1 MVVPV
6 TAPNEQAA
14 RVPWLDRL
22 RGIAAIGMVVVH
34 VTHAVL
40 RDDLRATPGF
50 RIADMAFGLVAP
62 AFLFCVGASFALRP
76 SGALRPRLLR
86 AGGLFVLG
94 YVMHASGLIG
104 YVRTGAADELAL
116 FFQSDILQVIACALA
131 ILAALATVAPIRW
144 PWAAIFIG
152 ALALGVGPFIGDVGA
167 HAPAPIA
174 PYLTVSVAT
183 QFPLFPWLSYAL
195 VAAGG
200 CSLTGRAGSAEG
212 ARLVLA
218 SGAGIA
224 ALVLLFLPL
233 PPHDRYRTGPA
244 NAALRFASVA
254 FLGWAMG
261 RARLP
266 PRLDAFLALLGRRS
280 LFLYVV
286 HVALVYGRHPL
297 SLRSRIGPALGV
309 PGVVLAVIA
318 TLVAMTLLTWAW
330 DAVLHRTSVSRHR
343 VRS

>member
-1 MVVPV
+1 M
-6 TAPNEQAA
+6 TAKPREEAA

-22 RGIAAIGMVVVH
+22 RGVASIGMVVVH

-76 SGALRPRLLR
+76 AGPLRPRLLR
-86 AGGLFVLG
+86 AAGLFVLG
-94 YVMHASGLIG
+94 YAMHASGLVG
-104 YVRTGAADELAL
+104 YVRTGAPAELAL
-116 FFQSDILQVIACALA
+116 FFQSDILQVIAFALA
-131 ILAALATVAPIRW
+131 ILAGLATVAPVRW
-144 PWAAIFIG
+144 PLV
-152 ALALGVGPFIGDVGA
+152 ALALGTLVLVLGPFIGDVGVR
-167 HAPAPIA
+167 APAPIA
-174 PYLTVSVAT
+174 PYLTVAVAT

-195 VAAGG
+195 VAAGARG
-200 CSLTGRAGSAEG
+200 LALRGRSAEG
-212 ARLVLA
+212 DLLVLIG
-218 SGAGIA
+218 GAVVA

-244 NAALRFASVA
+244 NAALRFAIVA
-254 FLGWAMG
+254 FLGWALG
-261 RARLP
+261 RARLHG
-266 PRLDAFLALLGRRS
+266 RLDALLGLLGRRS

-297 SLRSRIGPALGV
+297 SLRSRIGPELDV
-309 PGVVLAVIA
+309 PGVVLAVTA
-318 TLVAMTLLTWAW
+318 TLVAMTLLTWGW
-330 DAVLHRTSVSRHR
+330 DAFLHRTSVSRHR